1 MKNVLQPL
9 AKSVSIPL
17 GLTAAASAADAGIN
31 QKVLRSG
38 RTTLII
44 FKQINEV
51 HYENTQICWRFCF
64 IFKRS

>member
-9 AKSVSIPL
+9 AKSLSIPL
-17 GLTAAASAADAGIN
+17 GLTDAGIN

-44 FKQINEV
+44 FK
-51 HYENTQICWRFCF
+51 
-64 IFKRS
+64 